1 LPVIRSEFAAAR
13 LSYAKVRALTRIAT
27 PDTDAG
33 LAEMAGPMTGNQLER
48 FARAHRTV
56 TEADDAQSRV
66 RRRLVWRW
74 EEDGSLAGTFRLPPL
89 EGAALLKALRAATD
103 DLEHPH
109 DGADSVAGPDAGT
122 PDAHARDV
130 SAETPDANAPADDA
144 VAPAVSPTSASLADG
159 LVAVAEGFLAGK
171 VRAADNPDVYQVIV
185 HVGTDALGASA
196 RDVSAETLDTSAPT
210 PGPVPVPVP
219 VPGRPADPAR
229 RHVEDGPA
237 ISVTT
242 ADMLTCGA
250 TLSWL
255 LHDHDGTVLDA
266 GRRHRKPTAALRR
279 AVRDRDQSRCRFP
292 GCDSRRIDLHH
303 VRYWSNGGATKLA
316 NLICLC
322 KAHHR
327 MVHEHGYL
335 IVSGPAGAF
344 TFCRQDGTPIPVSPA
359 LPETAD
365 RIEDCH
371 DADIEPGTIIP
382 PWYGERLS
390 LDYAIATCLANA
402 EIQARRKAGQPSERP
417 AETWRPTIS
426 DVYVPDA
433 LENLRAIRG

>member
-1 LPVIRSEFAAAR
+1 LPTIRGEFAAAR

-27 PDTDAG
+27 PDTEAG

-56 TEADDAQSRV
+56 TEADDAQTRV

-74 EEDGSLAGTFRLPPL
+74 EDDGSLAGTFRLPPL

-109 DGADSVAGPDAGT
+109 VGADSVAVPDAGT
-122 PDAHARDV
+122 PDANAQDV
-130 SAETPDANAPADDA
+130 SAETAAASAPEGGAGA
-144 VAPAVSPTSASLADG
+144 SEVSPTSSGLADG
-159 LVAVAEGFLAGK
+159 LVTVAEAFLAGK

-196 RDVSAETLDTSAPT
+196 QDVSAETLDANAQT
-210 PGPVPVPVP
+210 P

-242 ADMLTCGA
+242 ADMLTCGT

-255 LHDHDGTVLDA
+255 LHDHDGTLLDA

-279 AVRDRDQSRCRFP
+279 AVRERDQSRCQYP
-292 GCDSRRIDLHH
+292 GCDSRRVDLHH
-303 VRYWSNGGATKLA
+303 IRYWSNGGATRLA

-327 MVHEHGYL
+327 MVHDHGYR
-335 IVSGPAGAF
+335 IVTGFAGTF
-344 TFCRQDGTPIPVSPA
+344 TFCRPDGTPIPVSPA
-359 LPETAD
+359 LPETAG

-382 PWYGERLS
+382 PWYGERLN
-390 LDYAIATCLANA
+390 LDYAIATCFANA
-402 EIQARRKAGQPSERP
+402 ENQARKQAGQPSARP

-426 DVYVPDA
+426 DVYAPDA
-433 LENLRAIRG
+433 LDELRAIRV